1 MSNHYNNISNNI
13 LLTHEIFDFLG
24 KKKGWKYCFGAL
36 KIDMS
41 KAYDRVDWK
50 FLRAV
55 LIAMNFNDNWITWI
69 MECVTTVHYTLLI
82 SGNITKSFFPS
93 KGLRQGDPL
102 SLYLFLMCVN
112 ILSLTLM
119 KAESQNRINGVKLGR
134 NGCSF
139 THLFF
144 VDDSIFFF
152 KKDNHSLSS
161 IKDILAWYC
170 SIFGQ
175 VINLTKSDLYCSP
188 NMPK

>member
-55 LIAMNFNDNWITWI
+55 LIAMNFSDNWITWI
-69 MECVTTVHYTLLI
+69 TECVTTIHYTLLI

-93 KGLRQGDPL
+93 KGLR
-102 SLYLFLMCVN
+102 
-112 ILSLTLM
+112 
-119 KAESQNRINGVKLGR
+119 
-134 NGCSF
+134 
-139 THLFF
+139 
-144 VDDSIFFF
+144 
-152 KKDNHSLSS
+152 
-161 IKDILAWYC
+161 
-170 SIFGQ
+170 
-175 VINLTKSDLYCSP
+175 
-188 NMPK
+188 